1 MKKILVV
8 LFALGLVFSFS
19 APVMA
24 TDVSVDGS
32 YRIRGWSD
40 TNSPLVEDS
49 TSSAYYDQ
57 RLRVNVTFQ
66 VAEGLKVITRCDIM
80 DGVMGEPAMVDPTA
94 DDNIEFDKAY
104 VEFMTGVGRVRAG
117 IFSHGVWGTGF
128 GDLEVFVPKIDFI
141 TKLGNIVVYF
151 DVTKD
156 YEGDRGHVIDDR
168 DDDGYLTS
176 IFYMDKGIE
185 IGVLYTFYR
194 YAHAPAAPLGIP
206 SSFGLTAKAHAL
218 LFETKLTMGDLYVE
232 GEAGWVKGEL
242 DTTPVSWMLGGLKS
256 MDIEGLRAYL
266 MAKYT
271 IGPAYVGGFAA
282 YVQGDDWK
290 TGDSL
295 ENFLNSGGD
304 WDPCLILFND
314 TCPTSLGHVAGA
326 TTGTFM
332 DNGWLYQVFAGASP
346 MDKVSVKA
354 SLSYAYADKK
364 PRNFVDDVY
373 GTEVDL
379 EAAYKI
385 FDNLTY
391 SAGFGYL
398 AAGDYYKGTDKN
410 NKIDNTY
417 LLMNKLEVSF

>member
-8 LFALGLVFSFS
+8 LFALSLVFSFS

-49 TSSAYYDQ
+49 TTSAYYDQ
-57 RLRVNVTFQ
+57 RLRVNVTFE
-66 VAEGLKVITRCDIM
+66 VAEGLKVITRADIL
-80 DGVMGEPAMVDPTA
+80 DGVMGTPGLTDPTA

-104 VEFMTGVGRVRAG
+104 MEFMTSVGRVRAG
-117 IFSHGVWGTGF
+117 VFSHWVWGTVF
-128 GDLEVFVPKIDFI
+128 GDAEQFLAKIDFT
-141 TKLGNIVVYF
+141 TKLGKFLVYF

-156 YEGDRGHVIDDR
+156 SEGDVGSDIDDR

-176 IFYMDKGIE
+176 IFYMDEGIDV
-185 IGVLYTFYR
+185 GLLYTYVR
-194 YAHAPAAPLGIP
+194 WANAPAASLGIP

-218 LFETKLTMGDLYVE
+218 LFYTKLTMGNLYVE
-232 GEAGWVKGEL
+232 GEAGWAKGEL
-242 DTTPVSWMLGGLKS
+242 DTTPVKWMVGVDS

-271 IGPAYVGGFAA
+271 IGPAYIGGFSA
-282 YVQGDDWK
+282 YVQGNDWE
-290 TGDSL
+290 TTDTI
-295 ENFLNSGGD
+295 ENFLNSGSD

-314 TCPTSLGHVAGA
+314 NCPTSLGHVAGA
-326 TTGTFM
+326 TTGMFM

-364 PRNFVDDVY
+364 PKDFVDDVY
-373 GTEVDL
+373 GTEIDL

-391 SAGFGYL
+391 SVGFGYL

-417 LLMNKLEVSF
+417 LLMNKLQVNF